1 MGCLGRQWGELRG
14 GLKMRQNLNWGVA
27 GVAAFALGAVM
38 IALLRGP
45 STAPAEQAEGQ
56 RIILRGMIRDFR
68 SDHPDFAISPP
79 EGFGH
84 TPSNVSFTINSLG
97 KPAYT
102 GQGFKTA
109 SQWRDRNGNPI
120 APHLYNQSGWS
131 YWTWENAGVGLG
143 NSLTI
148 ENNGYI
154 DSWDSSQGTYL
165 DTQGQD
171 ALVAMNT
178 GDLIVAKNSLIAG
191 TLLLGPGEDPSIVS
205 EGGQITGNAGTLE
218 QEGVMLDIIV
228 PDVGPS
234 VGDVLVPG
242 SGFRLL
248 VSNLHCDRLRLDNGA
263 VLEIE
268 GAVTIVCDE
277 RLELKNNS
285 GIRLR
290 PGATLTV
297 FTLGRVDVVDQNAY
311 INRNTQDP
319 SRVLWFHTSTEPFSL
334 QENSE
339 IYATIYAPNA
349 LVTIDQNG
357 HAYGRV
363 FAKDMW
369 IGNNA
374 GLHVDTATAP
384 NPTVCGTLVDDIEGT
399 KGAFSRGAIQSSS
412 TFRQWYKET
421 PGVNAG
427 KRIEISLIQGLDGMF
442 EFATGEFHPIDDRL
456 YGNEGDSHNWYFTF
470 ELPATFVYKA
480 CSGQIFSFQGDD
492 DAWLFIDGKLVLDLG
507 GMRPGVPQ
515 VIEVDRLGLTDGQ
528 TYDLRF
534 FYAQRQNQSA
544 QFRMRTNL
552 PLMPEPYNFGM
563 AGYPTFD

>member
-1 MGCLGRQWGELRG
+1 
-14 GLKMRQNLNWGVA
+14 
-27 GVAAFALGAVM
+27 M

-84 TPSNVSFTINSLG
+84 TPGNVSFTVNSLG

-131 YWTWENAGVGLG
+131 YWTWENAGVGLS
-143 NSLTI
+143 NSLAI

-154 DSWDSSQGTYL
+154 DSWDS
-165 DTQGQD
+165 TQGSYLTTQEQN
-171 ALVAMNT
+171 ALIAMNT
-178 GDLIVAKNSLIAG
+178 GNLSIANNSTIGG
-191 TLLLGPGEDPSIVS
+191 TLLLGTGEDPSIVS
-205 EGGQITGNAGTLE
+205 EGGQVTGNVGTLE

-228 PDVGPS
+228 PDIGPS
-234 VGDVLVPG
+234 VGDVEVPG

-248 VSNLHCDRLRLDNGA
+248 TSNLHCDSLLLNNGA

-268 GAVTIVCDE
+268 GDVTLVCDAT
-277 RLELKNNS
+277 LALKNGS
-285 GIRLR
+285 EIRLR
-290 PGATLTV
+290 PGAILTV
-297 FTLGRVDVVDQNAY
+297 FTQGSVDVVDQNAY
-311 INRNTQDP
+311 VNRNTQDP
-319 SRVLWFHTSTEPFSL
+319 SRVLWFHTSTEPFKV

-339 IYATIYAPNA
+339 IYATIYAPNGSV
-349 LVTIDQNG
+349 LIDNNG
-357 HAYGRV
+357 QIFGRV
-363 FAKDMW
+363 FTKDLW

-374 GLHVDTATAP
+374 ALHIDTATAP

-399 KGAFSRGAIQSSS
+399 RGAFSRGAIKSSY
-412 TFRQWYKET
+412 TFRQWFKET

-427 KRIEISLIQGLDGMF
+427 RRFEIILDQGMDGMF
-442 EFATGEFHPIDDRL
+442 EFTTTEFHPIDGKL

-515 VIEVDRLGLTDGQ
+515 LIEIDRLGLTDGQ
-528 TYDLRF
+528 TYELRF
-534 FYAQRQNQSA
+534 FYAQRQGQSA
-544 QFRMRTNL
+544 RFQMRTNL
-552 PLMPEPYNFGM
+552 PLIPEPFNAGM